1 MCASG
6 AWAQFQFPA
15 FSPAP
20 LVTGSPW
27 RSVNLTTLAPPASG
41 TYKSVEVWVDWIGEP
56 FVGNPDDNQWSREA
70 NVILSSAPGT
80 GGLGQ
85 TAPTGL
91 GTVYAP
97 VVAPVNGGAT
107 PGSVMG
113 MRFAAN
119 LAAAYSAGAP
129 LFLVFNQ
136 DFDSFVGASQNN
148 ARWTNVR
155 VKLNNGFIIATTPT
169 AFVDLGT
176 LTRGNN
182 TRTGTV
188 ALGLSGI
195 RWFKFNLAADVRGG
209 TLDALDIDTEGTG
222 SLDTKIYLFR
232 GGTVID
238 NGTSLAFDDDD
249 GTDKRSQLSFGS
261 TNTTSAGRPY
271 GIPTGFVGAA
281 TFNGRDGNLTAGEYW
296 LAVASFS
303 PNAPANGYVVNNGV
317 TEGPFQV
324 NLRSSVGPPPLAC
337 TVDFNRDGVL
347 NQEDLSGLLT
357 AFMTEPTPAGPGGF
371 AAGPCPGQPGAYGT
385 AGYQADFNR
394 DCSFNQEDLSGFLT
408 EYLLQVES
416 PTGCTLG

>member
-1 MCASG
+1 
-6 AWAQFQFPA
+6 
-15 FSPAP
+15 
-20 LVTGSPW
+20 
-27 RSVNLTTLAPPASG
+27 
-41 TYKSVEVWVDWIGEP
+41 
-56 FVGNPDDNQWSREA
+56 VGNPDDNQWSREA
-70 NVILSSAPGT
+70 NVILSSASGT

-416 PTGCTLG
+416 PNGCTLG